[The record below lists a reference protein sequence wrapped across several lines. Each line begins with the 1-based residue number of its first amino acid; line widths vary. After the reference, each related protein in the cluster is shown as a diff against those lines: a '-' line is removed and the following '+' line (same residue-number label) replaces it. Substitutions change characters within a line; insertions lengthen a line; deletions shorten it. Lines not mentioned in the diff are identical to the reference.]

1 MEDPGNLA
9 IIGLFFIVIP
19 LWIVLHYA
27 TAWKKTKMLSPEDEA
42 TLDELRRT
50 AEKLEER
57 LKVMERILDDEIP
70 DWRSRYHDRI

>member
-1 MEDPGNLA
+1 M
-9 IIGLFFIVIP
+9 FFIVIP

-42 TLDELRRT
+42 TLGELRRT

>member
-1 MEDPGNLA
+1 MEDSGNLA

-27 TAWKKTKMLSPEDEA
+27 TAWKKTKALTPEDEA

-50 AEKLEER
+50 AERLEER
-57 LKVMERILDDEIP
+57 LEVMERILDDEVP
-70 DWRSRYHDRI
+70 DWRSRHHDQI